1 MSRTPSR
8 VAGLLVAV
16 LLSITGALAV
26 AAGAQAASAP
36 ALVTTRT
43 AISPIRATPGG
54 QVVVTDTVT
63 NRSSRAARRSTSRYY
78 LSRDARWSSGD
89 VRLAG
94 RRTTPR
100 LLPRRSSRGST
111 RVRLPVLLVPRTY
124 RVLACANDLRA
135 SRSARRTTCRAASK
149 PLSVVSSPAA
159 ALIPSAPAPLPTPTA
174 PPPPASSAPAPAPPA
189 PAPTPAPRDG
199 TAPVVGLSSPT
210 AGSETEDTTPPLS
223 GPAGTAPNDSGSVT
237 VELWKGSSA
246 PTGTAERSLT
256 AQVVGGSWSIAD
268 WPAGALPLEEGTWT
282 ARSSQSDA
290 AGNTGRSG
298 SVTFGVVA
306 PTLLAAGDIA
316 SCDVAGDEAT
326 AALLKGRA
334 GTVASLGDHVYGN
347 STYPEG
353 SLSSYT
359 NCYGPNWGQEK
370 SRTRPAV
377 GNHEYA
383 SPKAASYFDYFNGAG
398 QASGPA
404 GPRDRGYYSYDHGAW
419 HIVVLNSNCG
429 ELDSGT
435 GCDVGSAQEK
445 WLRQDLFDHPNTCTL
460 AYFHHPRF
468 TSGTPGANAGVESLW
483 KALYEFN
490 AEVVLNG
497 HAHDYERFAE
507 QDPGGLAKP
516 ARGIREFVV
525 GTGGKSHHPFASYAS
540 NTQIRNNDTFGIL
553 QLRLRDTSYSWEFVP
568 EAGKT
573 FTDSG
578 TTDCH

>member
-8 VAGLLVAV
+8 AAGLLVAV
-16 LLSITGALAV
+16 LLSITGPLAV
-26 AAGAQAASAP
+26 MAEAQAASAS

-63 NRSSRAARRSTSRYY
+63 IRSLGAARRSTSRYY
-78 LSRDARWSSGD
+78 LSRDARWSTSD

-94 RRTTPR
+94 RRTAPR
-100 LLPRRSSRGST
+100 LLPRRSSRGSA
-111 RVRLPVLLVPRTY
+111 RVRLPVLVAPGAY

-149 PLSVVSSPAA
+149 PLTVVSSPAV
-159 ALIPSAPAPLPTPTA
+159 ALIPPNPAPLPTSSA
-174 PPPPASSAPAPAPPA
+174 PPPPASSAPAPAPPE
-189 PAPTPAPRDG
+189 PAPAPRDG

-223 GPAGTAPNDSGSVT
+223 GPAGTAPNDSSSVT

-246 PTGTAERSLT
+246 PTGTTDRTLT
-256 AQVVGGSWSIAD
+256 AQVVGGSWSITD
-268 WPAGALPLEEGTWT
+268 WPAGAPPLEEGTWT

-298 SVTFGVVA
+298 SVSFGVVA

-370 SRTRPAV
+370 LRTRPAV

-429 ELDSGT
+429 ELDSGS
-435 GCDVGSAQEK
+435 GCIAGSPQET
-445 WLRQDLFDHPNTCTL
+445 WLRQDLAAHPNKCTL

-468 TSGTPGANAGVESLW
+468 TSGTPGQNSGVKPLW
-483 KALYEFN
+483 RALYDFN

-507 QDPGGLAKP
+507 QDPDGVAGSRP
-516 ARGIREFVV
+516 GIREFVV
-525 GTGGKSHHPFASYAS
+525 GTGGKSLAEFPTSQP
-540 NTQIRNNDTFGIL
+540 NTEARNNDTFGIL
-553 QLRLRDTSYSWEFVP
+553 QLRLRTTSYEWKFIP